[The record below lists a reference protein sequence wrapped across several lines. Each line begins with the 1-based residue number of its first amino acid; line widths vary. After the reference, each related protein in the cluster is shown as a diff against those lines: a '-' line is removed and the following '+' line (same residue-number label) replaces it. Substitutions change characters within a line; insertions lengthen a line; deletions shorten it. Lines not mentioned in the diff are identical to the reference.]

1 MFVSYGISA
10 GAGVYAFILNK
21 KADDYYRKYTES
33 RLLSDIRNY
42 KEKYNQA
49 IAKRNIAIGVSVGFA
64 VVGTYF
70 LLKGVSYEEILRDV
84 KRSDLAMFVLPDK
97 EMLKLYIDLKF

>member
-33 RLLSDIRNY
+33 RFLSDIRNY
-42 KEKYNQA
+42 KEKYNQT

-70 LLKGVSYEEILRDV
+70 LLKGVSYEDILREV
-84 KRSDLAMFVLPDK
+84 KRRDTSMFIVPNK
-97 EMLKLYIDLKF
+97 EMLKFYIALKF